1 MPPICFMTLR
11 AKYLNDRDLVVLKD
25 ARGRR
30 DFKCHPI
37 SRTHGPY
44 RIIHH
49 WKPEISKIS
58 VQFQT

>member
-1 MPPICFMTLR
+1 MTLR